1 MSTLTQFIAPRRRQ
15 GYNTT
20 GEVHHAGVANEGH
33 TVNICNSSI
42 PSNLQENYPGQTL
55 TFRKEGGTHQ
65 VSDMGIYAD
74 DVRVAG
80 GSDKLHRS
88 GTFDHVN
95 TSKVNEY
102 LPCESLIK
110 MIDDLR
116 SAHRGD
122 SSAITTVKTAIKDAT
137 NDTWNGMTSEGIRK
151 LLVTV
156 NQRTPEWMFVR
167 EKTELSVFHH
177 SEMRELSEFPY
188 DPTWT
193 YVLRAGRAKESR
205 QVWREK
211 DGLGVNTHLRL
222 RLVTNN
228 GVTALLGLS
237 EANKNSILTLKIQQ
251 DAVAALLN
259 AVKRVRIAIA

>member
-1 MSTLTQFIAPRRRQ
+1 MP
-15 GYNTT
+15 YNIT

-42 PSNLQENYPGQTL
+42 PSNLQDNYPGQTL

-65 VSDMGIYAD
+65 VSDMGIYAN

-80 GSDKLHRS
+80 GSDKLHRN

-95 TSKVNEY
+95 TSKVNDY

-110 MIDDLR
+110 RIDELR
-116 SAHRGD
+116 TAHRGD
-122 SSAITTVKTAIKDAT
+122 ASAVNMVKAAIKDAT
-137 NDTWNGMTSEGIRK
+137 HDTWNGMTNEGIRK
-151 LLVTV
+151 LLTTV
-156 NQRTPEWMFVR
+156 NERTPEWIFVR
-167 EKTELSVFHH
+167 EKDELSVFPH
-177 SEMRELSEFPY
+177 SEMRELSEFPS
-188 DPTWT
+188 DSTWM
-193 YVLRAGRAKESR
+193 YSLRSGRAKESR

-211 DGLGVNTHLRL
+211 DGVAVNTHLRL

-228 GVTALLGLS
+228 GVSALLGLS
-237 EANKNSILTLKIQQ
+237 TANKNSILTLKIQQ
-251 DAVAALLN
+251 DAVSTLLS